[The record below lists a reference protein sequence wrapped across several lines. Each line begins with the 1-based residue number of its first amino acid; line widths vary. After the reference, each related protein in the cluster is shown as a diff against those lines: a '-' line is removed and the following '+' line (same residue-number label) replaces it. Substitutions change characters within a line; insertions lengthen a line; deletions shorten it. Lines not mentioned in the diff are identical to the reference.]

1 MKKTKNK
8 ITMKKILVWIFFFV
22 ESFRD
27 SLSSTKK
34 YHKMMIKM
42 ENNNV
47 RHTQLGEATMGT
59 YDRYAYA

>member
-1 MKKTKNK
+1 
-8 ITMKKILVWIFFFV
+8 MKKILVWIFFFV